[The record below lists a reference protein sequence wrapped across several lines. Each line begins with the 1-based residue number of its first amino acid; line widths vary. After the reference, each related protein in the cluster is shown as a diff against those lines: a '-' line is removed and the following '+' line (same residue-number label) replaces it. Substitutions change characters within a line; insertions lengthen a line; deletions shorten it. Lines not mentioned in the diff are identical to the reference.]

1 MGNERPKR
9 SVLLRVLAEA
19 RPYRGHV
26 AALVALSL
34 AAVPLALL
42 AAVPLQVAVD
52 SMLGSR
58 PLPAPLAAVL
68 PAGTPADSALSL
80 AAVAGLL
87 VLIAAATQLLNFA
100 ASLLRT
106 YTGEKLVLGFRARL
120 FRHAHR
126 LSLAYH
132 DTRGAADSAYRIQWD
147 APCVQWVTVDGLV
160 PLASAA
166 LTLTLMFAV
175 VVRLDWQLGLVAA
188 GVCPLLWLITRHYRP
203 RLRDRSHEVK
213 ERDSSVLSLLQEVLS
228 AIRVVKVFGQ
238 EEREHDRFV
247 GRADAGLRAR
257 LRLAALESAF
267 AALVAL
273 TFAAGMAAVLFLG
286 VRHVKAGA
294 LTLGELLLIVTY
306 LVQVYAPLE
315 TISKKVGD
323 LQASLV
329 SAERAFAVLDEEPE
343 VEERPG
349 ARPLGRAAGAVAF
362 RDVSFAYA
370 EGRPVLHGVSFEVP
384 PGSRVGIAGATG
396 AGKTTLV
403 SLLARLYDPAAGR
416 ITLDG
421 TDLRDYR
428 LADLR
433 NQFAV
438 VLQEPVLFSASIA
451 ENIAYARPDATTDQ
465 IVAAAK
471 AANIHD
477 VITRLPQGYDTQ
489 VGERG
494 MQLSGGERQ
503 RVSLARAF
511 LKDAPLLILDE
522 PTSSVDVGTEAVIM
536 EALDRLMRGRTTFII
551 AHRLAT
557 LEGCDV
563 RLRLERGRLVR
574 EPEPRPQPQGAGA

>member
-1 MGNERPKR
+1 MGNR
-9 SVLLRVLAEA
+9 SVLRRVLAQA

-26 AALVALSL
+26 AALLALNL
-34 AAVPLALL
+34 ALAPLVLL
-42 AAVPLQVAVD
+42 AAVPIQVTVD
-52 SMLGSR
+52 SVLGSR

-68 PAGTPADSALSL
+68 PAGTPAGSAASV
-80 AAVAGLL
+80 AVVAGLL
-87 VLIAAATQLLNFA
+87 VLIAVATQVLSFA
-100 ASLLRT
+100 TALLRT

-120 FRHAHR
+120 FRHAQR

-132 DTRGAADSAYRIQWD
+132 DGRGAADSAYRIQWD
-147 APCVQWVTVDGLV
+147 APCVQWVTVDGLL

-166 LTLTLMFAV
+166 LTLALMFAV

-188 GVCPLLWLITRHYRP
+188 AVGPLLWLITRHYRP
-203 RLRDRSHEVK
+203 RLRDRSHQVK

-228 AIRVVKVFGQ
+228 ALRVVKAFGQ

-257 LRLAALESAF
+257 LRLALLECAF
-267 AALVAL
+267 SSLVAL
-273 TFAAGMAAVLFLG
+273 TFAAGMAAVLFVG
-286 VRHVKAGA
+286 VRHVQAGA
-294 LTLGELLLIVTY
+294 LTLGELLLVFTY

-315 TISKKVGD
+315 TVSKKVGD

-343 VEERPG
+343 VQERPG
-349 ARPLGRAAGAVAF
+349 ARPLARAEGAVAF

-370 EGRPVLHGVSFEVP
+370 AGRPVLHGVSFEVP
-384 PGSRVGIAGATG
+384 PGARVGIAGTTG
-396 AGKTTLV
+396 AGKTTLI
-403 SLLARLYDPAAGR
+403 SLLTRFYDPQAGR

-421 TDLRDYR
+421 TDLRDCR

-433 NQFAV
+433 GQFAV

-451 ENIAYARPDATTDQ
+451 ENIAYARPEATADE

-471 AANIHD
+471 AANVHD

-511 LKDAPLLILDE
+511 LRDAPLLILDE
-522 PTSSVDVGTEAVIM
+522 PTSSVDVGTEAVIL

-551 AHRLAT
+551 AHRPAT

-574 EPEPRPQPQGAGA
+574 EAEGRPEPQGAGT